1 MLGLGINYIVKTD
14 QMLINATKNGY
25 KPACVAS
32 SLKKHPEV
40 NVSQTCDRVSY
51 NKKTPYDT
59 WYIDWFLNINKVQ
72 DIIKNNRPFF
82 TLRLGLDSDS
92 SVEKIYGSLKE
103 ILPKHDKYDDLVGI
117 TLGFPKYNSMIFNLE
132 RYAGM
137 NCENRN
143 NLKTYKMKLQEA
155 LNKQDSPY
163 ANLDNNE
170 KAGLEKAIS
179 EIKKIREFHNSLYDF
194 VLYTKEPE
202 EINRI
207 KKETSQ
213 YKKSE
218 KSNSLDISV

>member
-1 MLGLGINYIVKTD
+1 MFGLERNYIVKTN
-14 QMLINATKNGY
+14 QLLINATKNGY

-32 SLKKHPEV
+32 SLKKHTEV
-40 NVSQTCDRVSY
+40 NVSQTCDIISY

-82 TLRLGLDSDS
+82 ALRLGLDSDS
-92 SVEKIYGSLKE
+92 SVEKIYDSLKE

-132 RYAGM
+132 RFAGM

-155 LNKQDSPY
+155 LRKPDSPY

-170 KAGLEKAIS
+170 KASLEKAIS
-179 EIKKIREFHNSLYDF
+179 GIKRIKGFHNSLYDF
-194 VLYTKEPE
+194 VLYTKELE

-213 YKKSE
+213 YKKFA
-218 KSNSLDISV
+218 KSSTLDISV